1 MLDDRRV
8 IGRLKQGDREVL
20 RQVYV
25 SYKDTLL
32 TLGYA
37 LLHDMNAAED
47 ILHDVFVSFA
57 GNVTRLELRTGLRQ
71 YLTTAVV
78 NKVRDRYRRQKT
90 RKVDAR
96 NWHGAAPTAVSA
108 ERAAVLSEE
117 TRSLTGALARLP
129 LEQREV
135 ITLRL
140 KVGMKFKEIAEIQKT
155 SIATVQGRYRYAV
168 GKLQALLG
176 GDSEE

>member
-1 MLDDRRV
+1 MLDDRRL

-25 SYKDTLL
+25 TYKDTLL
-32 TLGYA
+32 TLAYA

-57 GNVTRLELRTGLRQ
+57 GNVEGFKVRSGLRQ

-78 NKVRDRYRRQKT
+78 NRVRDRYRRQNT
-90 RKVDAR
+90 HRVEAG
-96 NWHGAAPTAVSA
+96 NWQGSAPMAASA

-117 TRSLTGALARLP
+117 TRRLTGALARLP

-140 KVGMKFKEIAEIQKT
+140 KAGMKFREIAEIQNT

-168 GKLQALLG
+168 SKLQALLG
-176 GDSEE
+176 GECEE